1 LALLLN
7 TKQGNTMATEFDPVT
22 RRPLTDDPALDPTL
36 RNDPLIE
43 DRGSG
48 MGTIGLLAA
57 LAVAAVLGLVFW
69 SMSDQNTTASNTTP
83 GVTTGSST
91 TPSPSNPP
99 PAKGA
104 GESNSTR

>member
-1 LALLLN
+1 
-7 TKQGNTMATEFDPVT
+7 MANEFDPVT
-22 RRPLTDDPALDPTL
+22 RRPVTDDPAL
-36 RNDPLIE
+36 RNDPII
-43 DRGSG
+43 DNRGSG

-69 SMSDQNTTASNTTP
+69 SMSDQNTTASNTAP
-83 GVTTGSST
+83 GVTTGST